1 MNYWLIFLTG
11 LTTGGLSC
19 LAVQGGLLAATLA
32 STAEKNDTTHN
43 ALPTVMFLGS
53 KLIAYTILG
62 ALLGY
67 FGSIFKLTRELQI
80 IFQSIAAIVML
91 GLAANMLNVHPIFR
105 HFVIQPPHWVGRL
118 LRSQTKSHSLFAP
131 ALLGAFTMFIPC
143 PVTQVMEVLAISS
156 ANSISGALIMASF
169 ILGTGPLFLAIGWI
183 TTKLSETFR
192 GRFLKVAAV
201 LVVLIALTS
210 LNGSLVLAGSKY
222 SFNNWA
228 WAFQQV
234 FLSNSNI
241 SLSQNITINVASNGY
256 SPKNFSVKSGQLVTL
271 NLVTQNSRS
280 CANDFNIP
288 SLGIR
293 KVLPPTGNT
302 QVTFTPQNRGPL
314 AFTCGMGMYTGT
326 INVVP

>member
-11 LTTGGLSC
+11 LTTGGLTC
-19 LAVQGGLLAATLA
+19 LAVQGGLLTATLA
-32 STAEKNDTTHN
+32 NTAEKKNTTHD

-80 IFQSIAAIVML
+80 VFQIIATIIML
-91 GLAANMLNVHPIFR
+91 GLAANMLNLHPVFR
-105 HFVIQPPHWVGRL
+105 YFVIQPPHWLGRL

-131 ALLGAFTMFIPC
+131 ALLGAFTIFIPC
-143 PVTQVMEVLAISS
+143 PVTQAVEVLAISS
-156 ANSISGALIMASF
+156 ADSVSGTLIMASF

-192 GRFLKVAAV
+192 QKFFKVASV

-210 LNGSLVLAGSKY
+210 LNGALVLAESKY

-228 WAFQQV
+228 WAFRQV
-234 FLSNSNI
+234 FLSNSDT
-241 SLSQNITINVASNGY
+241 SLNQNITINVASNGY
-256 SPKNFSVKSGQLVTL
+256 SPKNFAVKSGQPVTL

-280 CANDFNIP
+280 CTNDFNIP
-288 SLGIR
+288 SLGVR
-293 KVLPPTGNT
+293 KILPPTGNT
-302 QVTFTPQNRGPL
+302 QITFTPQNRGPL

-326 INVVP
+326 IDVQ